1 MREKFRAEVRR
12 RVSRFTL
19 LNTGVSTVHLDQLST
34 QLSVG
39 LSLGPVLTVSQHL
52 SQSEISIFCVDQSGI
67 STFCINQSEISIV
80 CVDQSET
87 SIVKC

>member
-39 LSLGPVLTVSQHL
+39 LSLGPVLTVTQHL
-52 SQSEISIFCVDQSGI
+52 SQSEISNVCV
-67 STFCINQSEISIV
+67 NQSAASIYLIWFV
-80 CVDQSET
+80 RENIGTDVGW
-87 SIVKC
+87 